1 MYQPPGSQQN
11 MSGSQHDMN
20 RGGMYL
26 FFTEENE
33 QDALG
38 GGGGVGGN
46 ENINLLHRSSLK
58 TNLSIRL

>member
-26 FFTEENE
+26 FLTGEN
-33 QDALG
+33 DPVAFG
-38 GGGGVGGN
+38 
-46 ENINLLHRSSLK
+46 ENNI
-58 TNLSIRL
+58 I

>member
-26 FFTEENE
+26 FLTEENAFGE
-33 QDALG
+33 
-38 GGGGVGGN
+38 N
-46 ENINLLHRSSLK
+46 ENINLF
-58 TNLSIRL
+58 T